1 MTDEQN
7 RSHTRAGPR
16 RADGAAGGVIL
27 ALDIGTTTT
36 RALLFDLA
44 GHPVAEAYREVDVA
58 HPHPNWAELDAQA
71 CWRATLEV
79 LDEVF
84 RRAAQSPGDVLAI
97 GLSGLLHALI
107 PVNAEGDPLARAMLW
122 MDQRCQPQAEWLSRE
137 HGDLV
142 HSLTGNRS
150 VSTTYSAPKL
160 RWLVEHDPDL
170 VDRASGFLAMKDF
183 IRLQLTGTV
192 ATDPSDAGGTMLF
205 DAERGDW
212 SRPLLKVIGLP
223 LEKLPPIRPST
234 EVAGG
239 VTRDAAALTGLVEG
253 TPVVVGG
260 GDTLCTRIGTH
271 AEGTSRACLY
281 LGTAAWMSVPQ
292 RRTGCFSATATTGA
306 TLRWLVDLFDPA
318 PGEVPARA
326 YETLLRAAESVE
338 PGAKGL
344 LFLPHLMGER
354 GPKNNPQA
362 KGVLF
367 GLTLAHKQPEITRA
381 VLEGCALHIRSI
393 LDHLTEE
400 PLREIAV
407 VGGGAKSAL
416 WRGIIADVNG
426 MTVMVPAVL
435 EAGALGAAIL
445 AGVGIGVY
453 DRVESASRRLVRIAT
468 RREPRPQLQRYYD
481 RVYPVYVDLE
491 GRMTDLYGRVPVEVP
506 DNGRADGS

>member
-1 MTDEQN
+1 MNEEVR
-7 RSHTRAGPR
+7 RSYPR
-16 RADGAAGGVIL
+16 VSISDRESNPDGVLL

-58 HPHPNWAELDAQA
+58 HPRPNWAEIDAQM

-79 LDEVF
+79 LEEIFD
-84 RRAAQSPGDVLAI
+84 PGPYAPEDVLAV

-107 PVNAEGDPLARAMLW
+107 PVDEAGNPLARAMLW
-122 MDQRCQPQAEWLSRE
+122 MDQRCQPQADWLSRE
-137 HGDLV
+137 HEDLV
-142 HSLTGNRS
+142 CALTGRRS

-170 VDRASGFLAMKDF
+170 VDQTSKFLPMKDF

-192 ATDPSDAGGTMLF
+192 ATDPSDAGGTMLY
-205 DAERGDW
+205 DRARADW
-212 SRPLLKVIGLP
+212 SEALLEAIGVP

-239 VTRDAAALTGLVEG
+239 ITFAAAAMTGLIKG

-271 AEGTSRACLY
+271 AEGTDRACLY

-292 RRTGCFSATATTGA
+292 RRAGCFSATATTGA

-318 PGEVPARA
+318 PGATPALA
-326 YETLLRAAESVE
+326 YKTLLKKAASVDR
-338 PGAKGL
+338 GAQGL

-367 GLTLAHKQPEITRA
+367 GLSLAHKQPEITRA

-393 LDHLTEE
+393 LEHLTEE

-426 MTVMVPAVL
+426 VTVMVPAVL

-453 DRVESASRRLVRIAT
+453 DDVRSASCRLVRVAE
-468 RREPRPQLQRYYD
+468 RREPDPSDKRFYD
-481 RVYPVYVDLE
+481 EVFSVYMDLE
-491 GRMTDLYGRVPVEVP
+491 QRVTDLYGRVPVE
-506 DNGRADGS
+506 